1 MTSYASDRPLDILL
15 SRLVFE
21 GCNISARKPVCPAS
35 HVAERRVEFF
45 YEPTGNEFYDVLTRP
60 DGSKEDLLQLAKAAG
75 IWTQFMFRNET
86 FEAVLQ
92 QVVDTVAFAI

>member
-1 MTSYASDRPLDILL
+1 MPPTTRSTSLL

-21 GCNISARKPVCPAS
+21 GCNISARKSGPYALQVTSPNG
-35 HVAERRVEFF
+35 VLEIF
-45 YEPTGNEFYDVLTRP
+45 YEPMGNEFYGSLARP

-86 FEAVLQ
+86 LEAVLQ
-92 QVVDTVAFAI
+92 QVVDTVAFAM